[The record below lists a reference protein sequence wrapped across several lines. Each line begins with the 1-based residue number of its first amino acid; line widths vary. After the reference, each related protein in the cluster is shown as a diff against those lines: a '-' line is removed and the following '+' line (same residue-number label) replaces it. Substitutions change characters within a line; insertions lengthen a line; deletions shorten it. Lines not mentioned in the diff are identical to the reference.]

1 MKKYRV
7 LLSVQVTPTALH
19 MDTVSVNS
27 VCSYLAPT
35 ALHLDTMSVN
45 SSCSY
50 LAPTAL
56 HLDTCL

>member
-1 MKKYRV
+1 MFFILAIMTKKDMKKYRV
-7 LLSVQVTPTALH
+7 LLSVHVTPTALH

-45 SSCSY
+45 
-50 LAPTAL
+50 
-56 HLDTCL
+56 